1 MAPTAPSHGISE
13 QQGVL
18 AGWEWAELTG
28 WAYTATSVPNY
39 THTCT
44 PRHACTYI
52 YMHTRAHTSD
62 AQVQTTRQTR
72 ESHRSHNHGRES
84 KAFQEKCLLLR
95 ERGLCLWRPDSHCQ
109 PAGRGLLFRLKYF
122 MCIITV
128 HPHSRLLG

>member
-1 MAPTAPSHGISE
+1 M
-13 QQGVL
+13 L

-52 YMHTRAHTSD
+52 YMHTRAHTND

-72 ESHRSHNHGRES
+72 ESHRSHTSWKGKQGFPGKMPAAQREGPVS
-84 KAFQEKCLLLR
+84 G
-95 ERGLCLWRPDSHCQ
+95 GLIAIASQL
-109 PAGRGLLFRLKYF
+109 AGVSCSG
-122 MCIITV
+122 
-128 HPHSRLLG
+128 